1 MTSAEKPHVT
11 KISLLGRRPDPNSG
25 HEMAKKKMRVRIST
39 VILDRS
45 PMRATKWA
53 LLIALVFAG
62 ISCNADRAKS
72 EVLIKNDGGGD
83 IPQYIAKYL
92 NLQLSGERVVI
103 DGDCLSACTLALGLL
118 AQDRRCFTNEA
129 RLGFHAAST
138 ESGTP
143 RIRDP
148 LGTDVFWLVYP
159 PEIRRWISRHGGLT
173 SRMIYLE
180 GKELAAM
187 YPPCKRPIRS
197 LKKFKTRHRSG
208 VDRP

>member
-1 MTSAEKPHVT
+1 MQ
-11 KISLLGRRPDPNSG
+11 
-25 HEMAKKKMRVRIST
+25 
-39 VILDRS
+39 
-45 PMRATKWA
+45 ATKWA

-92 NLQLSGERVVI
+92 YLQLSGERVVI

-118 AQDRRCFTNEA
+118 AQDRRCFTNKA
-129 RLGFHAAST
+129 RLGFHAAYT

-143 RIRDP
+143 RIRNP

-180 GKELAAM
+180 GNELAAM
-187 YPPCKRPIRS
+187 YPPCRRPKFPRKRI
-197 LKKFKTRHRSG
+197 
-208 VDRP
+208 

>member
-1 MTSAEKPHVT
+1 MQT
-11 KISLLGRRPDPNSG
+11 
-25 HEMAKKKMRVRIST
+25 
-39 VILDRS
+39 
-45 PMRATKWA
+45 TKWA

-62 ISCNADRAKS
+62 FFCNAEQAKS

-92 NLQLSGERVVI
+92 YLQLSGERVVI

-118 AQDRRCFTNEA
+118 APDRRCFTSKA
-129 RLGFHAAST
+129 RLGFHAAYE
-138 ESGTP
+138 ESGTF
-143 RIRDP
+143 RIRNP

-159 PEIRRWISRHGGLT
+159 LEIRRWISGHGGLA

-187 YPPCKRPIRS
+187 YPPCSRPIRS
-197 LKKFKTRHRSG
+197 SKKLR
-208 VDRP
+208 D

>member
-1 MTSAEKPHVT
+1 
-11 KISLLGRRPDPNSG
+11 
-25 HEMAKKKMRVRIST
+25 MAKKKMRVRIST

-92 NLQLSGERVVI
+92 YLQLSGERVVI

-129 RLGFHAAST
+129 RLG
-138 ESGTP
+138 
-143 RIRDP
+143 
-148 LGTDVFWLVYP
+148 
-159 PEIRRWISRHGGLT
+159 RWWS
-173 SRMIYLE
+173 SDE
-180 GKELAAM
+180 FE
-187 YPPCKRPIRS
+187 
-197 LKKFKTRHRSG
+197 
-208 VDRP
+208 DRVAYGW

>member
-1 MTSAEKPHVT
+1 MQ
-11 KISLLGRRPDPNSG
+11 
-25 HEMAKKKMRVRIST
+25 
-39 VILDRS
+39 
-45 PMRATKWA
+45 ATKWA
-53 LLIALVFAG
+53 LLIALLFAG

-92 NLQLSGERVVI
+92 YLQLSGERVVI

-118 AQDRRCFTNEA
+118 AQDRRCFTNKT
-129 RLGFHAAST
+129 RLGFHAAYT

-143 RIRDP
+143 RISNP
-148 LGTDVFWLVYP
+148 LGTDVLWLVYP

-173 SRMIYLE
+173 SKIIYLE

-187 YPPCKRPIRS
+187 YPPCRRSIRS
-197 LKKFKTRHRSG
+197 LKKSR
-208 VDRP
+208 D

>member
-1 MTSAEKPHVT
+1 MQKSHILT
-11 KISLLGRRPDPNSG
+11 KISGSAFLRLSS
-25 HEMAKKKMRVRIST
+25 I
-39 VILDRS
+39 RS
-45 PMRATKWA
+45 PMQTTKWA

-62 ISCNADRAKS
+62 FSCNADRAKS

-118 AQDRRCFTNEA
+118 AQDRRCFTNKA
-129 RLGFHAAST
+129 RLGFHAAYT
-138 ESGTP
+138 ESGAL
-143 RIRDP
+143 RIRNP
-148 LGTDVFWLVYP
+148 FGTDVFWLVYP
-159 PEIRRWISRHGGLT
+159 PEIRRWISRHGGLA

-187 YPPCKRPIRS
+187 YPPCRRPLRS
-197 LKKFKTRHRSG
+197 LKKLR
-208 VDRP
+208 D